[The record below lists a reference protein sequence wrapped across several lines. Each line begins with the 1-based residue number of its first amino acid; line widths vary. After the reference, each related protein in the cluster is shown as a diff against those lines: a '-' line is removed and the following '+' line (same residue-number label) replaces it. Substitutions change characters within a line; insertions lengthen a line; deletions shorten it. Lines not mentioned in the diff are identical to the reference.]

1 MRALIPLAVVMAL
14 GACSEVA
21 GVTANAALKGHQTG
35 NAEDAERAIAQR
47 FAADPALADL
57 KVSVAFGNH
66 WRDGFQTRASVL
78 MAGTAPDE
86 AARTRAAEIVRE
98 IVGGAPNGIAIL
110 DRSRIG
116 TR

>member
-1 MRALIPLAVVMAL
+1 MRALISLAVVTAL

-35 NAEDAERAIAQR
+35 NAEDAERAIARR
-47 FAADPALADL
+47 FAADPALASL
-57 KVSVAFGNH
+57 RVSVAYGNH
-66 WRDGFQTRASVL
+66 WRDGFQARASVL

-86 AARTRAAEIVRE
+86 AARSRAAEIIRE
-98 IVGGAPNGIAIL
+98 IVGGTPDGIAIL

-116 TR
+116 AR